1 MSKEKGVTAKW
12 PSVHFYSEDPVTGV
26 KIRTSPK
33 MEKGSDGIYRPSK
46 EFMRGLA
53 KTGQQAGL
61 PLKHGQ
67 KEEDSD

>member
-1 MSKEKGVTAKW
+1 MPEKKFSTAKW
-12 PSVHFYSEDPVTGV
+12 PPVHYYSEGPGGLKV
-26 KIRTSPK
+26 RTSPK

-46 EFMRGLA
+46 EFMKGLK

-67 KEEDSD
+67 EEEDSG